1 MLQLSVIMPAY
12 NEEEGIERAVH
23 DIRRDVL
30 ALVKEA
36 ELVIVNDGSKDR
48 TGALLDQLAAEDPR
62 IRVFHQGNQGHGPAL
77 RAGLDTAQG
86 DFLLLVDSDGQIPL
100 ENFATF
106 WRMASTSDG
115 IIGIRQDRRDPRHRL
130 VLSSAVRLLLRILF
144 DIRVADA
151 NIPFKL
157 IRSSVWREARPII
170 PADCRIPS
178 LFLAV
183 FLATRSD
190 RFKQISVSH
199 RARETGKATLQYGG
213 LATFCWCAMRQ
224 LILFRRNLYAGI
236 H

>member
-1 MLQLSVIMPAY
+1 MPAY
-12 NEEEGIERAVH
+12 NEEDGIQRAVH

-30 ALVKEA
+30 DVVKQA
-36 ELVIVNDGSKDR
+36 ELVVVDDGSKDR

-62 IRVFHQGNQGHGPAL
+62 IRVLHQSNQGHGPAL
-77 RAGLDTAQG
+77 RAGLDAAQG
-86 DFLLLVDSDGQIPL
+86 DFLLLVDGDGQIPL

-106 WRMASTSDG
+106 WRTTSMLDG
-115 IIGIRQDRRDPRHRL
+115 IIGIRQNRQDPRHRL

-144 DIRVADA
+144 DIRLADA

-157 IRSSVWREARPII
+157 IRSSVWREARPLI

-183 FLATRSD
+183 FLATRRA
-190 RFKQISVSH
+190 RFEQIPVSH
-199 RARETGKATLQYGG
+199 RARETGKTTLQYGR
-213 LATFCWCAMRQ
+213 LAAFCWGAMRQ